1 MKIDFELKGLEA
13 LINNIKD
20 YEINKKTD
28 VSNIVKDTALKI
40 QANAKQRTPVKSGT
54 LKRSIG
60 IDLAP
65 DEMSAEIG
73 TNEEYAPHVEFGTA
87 PRTISTKDSS
97 TLSDGKQIYGKE
109 VKHPGTKAQPFL
121 FPAYEQ
127 EIPEY
132 KSKLAEALRDVK

>member
-13 LINNIKD
+13 LVNNIKD

-60 IDLAP
+60 VDLAS

-73 TNEEYAPHVEFGTA
+73 TNLEYAAHVEFGTA
-87 PRTISTKDSS
+87 PRTISIKDAS
-97 TLSDGKQIYGKE
+97 TLSDGKQFYGKE
-109 VKHPGTKAQPFL
+109 VKHPGTKEHPFL

>member
-1 MKIDFELKGLEA
+1 MKLDFELKGLEA

-28 VSNIVKDTALKI
+28 VSKIVKDTAMKI
-40 QANAKQRTPVKSGT
+40 QANAKQKTPVKSGT

-60 IDLAP
+60 VDLST

-73 TNEEYAPHVEFGTA
+73 TSLEYAAHVEFGTA
-87 PRTISTKDSS
+87 PRTISVYEANV
-97 TLSDGKQIYGKE
+97 LSDGKQFFGKE
-109 VKHPGTKAQPFL
+109 VKHPGSKSQPFL

>member
-60 IDLAP
+60 VDIAP

-73 TNEEYAPHVEFGTA
+73 TNEEYAPHVEFGTS
-87 PRTISTKDSS
+87 PHTITVNQANV
-97 TLSDGKQIYGKE
+97 LSDGKQIYGKE